1 MSVLIPAEIKPTG
14 SAYKKWLYVITKVL
28 TNIAFLLCQRQYSYC
43 GTTATGKAES
53 VPCGGVKAGFGWTSS
68 IFQGSLKKKSKQIH
82 IKQQHIDYVNSQCCP
97 SPHFHHPWG
106 KQRLCSVLP
115 GVQTLLKSAFHT
127 TQHIRWHIHLNLF
140 KINKKNNNPTYCL
153 FSFKLILT
161 PEKRAM
167 NKLNGWCVKSALI
180 FIQIIWA
187 QRKQPYWPLIEAS
200 SRIPQ
205 QSLLVS
211 KSICTPLTAAAE
223 SQVQR
228 DGINLQSKGRTFTL
242 ICDTILVWDQM
253 QDLCFQRGPLCLS
266 RHSFS
271 HGWAK
276 TATGLG
282 WCCIPLDNAEARQRC
297 TLSTGDAETRLQWQS
312 GSHPLVTVFHCE
324 IWMTLTH
331 HCENT
336 PGMERCQAHWSGRRF
351 RNSKATPQPE
361 RTKSPLLLFW
371 LDFV

>member
-1 MSVLIPAEIKPTG
+1 
-14 SAYKKWLYVITKVL
+14 
-28 TNIAFLLCQRQYSYC
+28 
-43 GTTATGKAES
+43 
-53 VPCGGVKAGFGWTSS
+53 
-68 IFQGSLKKKSKQIH
+68 
-82 IKQQHIDYVNSQCCP
+82 
-97 SPHFHHPWG
+97 
-106 KQRLCSVLP
+106 
-115 GVQTLLKSAFHT
+115 
-127 TQHIRWHIHLNLF
+127 
-140 KINKKNNNPTYCL
+140 
-153 FSFKLILT
+153 
-161 PEKRAM
+161 M

-282 WCCIPLDNAEARQRC
+282 WCCIPLDNAEARQRY
-297 TLSTGDAETRLQWQS
+297 T
-312 GSHPLVTVFHCE
+312 FHRQCG
-324 IWMTLTH
+324 
-331 HCENT
+331 N
-336 PGMERCQAHWSGRRF
+336 
-351 RNSKATPQPE
+351 KATVTEWQPPAGYGLPLRNMDDADSSLWKHPGDGALPGPLE
-361 RTKSPLLLFW
+361 RS
-371 LDFV
+371 VV